1 MFRVLITMGRFFQN
15 LKQKTIAGS
24 GGPTSAQLQTTG
36 QTIFIEKSNKADLEE
51 LILVQK
57 AHYFQTQNGAG
68 LPHPGLS
75 EVKLTVIDGVEDYL
89 AILTPVGQEIYRVN
103 ALSIR
108 NESGG
113 TGTYSLALLDPNT
126 NLSVVLVNGKSI
138 GNNTTDLILNPLD
151 SELPFLID
159 SSLLVAV
166 YCDVD
171 LTARMAVQKLSV
183 K

>member
-1 MFRVLITMGRFFQN
+1 MGRFFQN

-75 EVKLTVIDGVEDYL
+75 EIKISIIDGVEDYVAPL
-89 AILTPVGQEIYRVN
+89 VPVGQEVYKLNGFTLSN
-103 ALSIR
+103 ASGVTANYKFAVTDGITNMDLSSTATLNNAASIR
-108 NESGG
+108 LSWNEATSGLLESSYYFVV
-113 TGTYSLALLDPNT
+113 YSDQDLQCTMAL
-126 NLSVVLVNGKSI
+126 
-138 GNNTTDLILNPLD
+138 
-151 SELPFLID
+151 
-159 SSLLVAV
+159 
-166 YCDVD
+166 
-171 LTARMAVQKLSV
+171 QKLSV
-183 K
+183 R